1 METGFR
7 TGFANVPN
15 TPQEFFEG
23 YFFVCVDQPE
33 NTAGNYGRSGMGEK
47 DAVCDTGK
55 CFREK
60 KLAFSRLKQDNQAV
74 LNIVRFRFAYVV
86 ET

>member
-1 METGFR
+1 
-7 TGFANVPN
+7 
-15 TPQEFFEG
+15 
-23 YFFVCVDQPE
+23 
-33 NTAGNYGRSGMGEK
+33 MGEK